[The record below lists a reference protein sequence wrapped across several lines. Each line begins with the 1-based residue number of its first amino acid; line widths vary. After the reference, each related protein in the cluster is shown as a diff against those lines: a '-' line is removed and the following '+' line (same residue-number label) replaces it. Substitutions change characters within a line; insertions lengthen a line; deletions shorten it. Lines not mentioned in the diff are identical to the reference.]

1 MQNQDDFI
9 SSEIDLTPNHR
20 ICFQGDLDSNGTG
33 NGKIT
38 RFNLSNGLEE
48 RSVEGWLQEGEGEED
63 QAGEGEEAQTGEGEE
78 AQAGG
83 GEVEGEH
90 SP

>member
-33 NGKIT
+33 SGKIT

-48 RSVEGWLQEGEGEED
+48 RSVEGWLQEGYFEGK
-63 QAGEGEEAQTGEGEE
+63 TK
-78 AQAGG
+78 
-83 GEVEGEH
+83 
-90 SP
+90 